1 MIPEEKEQAQKIRL
15 EIDENIN
22 YIQKHSLKELKRIFS
37 FISDVS
43 FNLMK
48 KNDIEKTKKII
59 RKDKNLAEEFIKEI
73 DRNTEIDIISNS
85 LKIDHQKAYA
95 KLYLNCLTLE
105 EIEKI
110 AIKYNP
116 TFNDFIFRKT
126 GKELNEIYL

>member
-95 KLYLNCLTLE
+95 KLYLNCFTLE